1 MINLTEKDKEIIK
14 HLGYPKAVNLSIGS
28 CYIKSVSPERGLKE
42 LIGLEVATQMGLI
55 CPRGNVVEID
65 GWGYLLSEDLDS
77 YGRFINAEDMEIGNL
92 IEEYCSIEEAKS
104 TLESK
109 YNIGSEVNNLIKIYF
124 LDIIFKHF
132 DRNKRN
138 WGLIF
143 LPDGSRKLV
152 ILDNEYLLVDNDKK
166 EKLKLYFSP
175 SIPASLEEDF
185 TKFLLEAKPEDIVL
199 FEYYFNL
206 YKPEFIISLINI
218 LIIRQGIKFENGEKE
233 EIIESYQSHYSKL
246 QDLIKKSKNI
256 QSEDKIVR

>member
-1 MINLTEKDKEIIK
+1 MVSLTEKDKEIIK
-14 HLGYPKAVNLSIGS
+14 HLEYPKAVNLSIGS

-42 LIGLEVATQMGLI
+42 LMGLEVASQMGLI

-77 YGRFINAEDMEIGNL
+77 YGRFINAEDMEIGDL
-92 IEEYCSIEEAKS
+92 IEEYCSIEEARS

-143 LPDGSRKLV
+143 LPNGSRKLV

-175 SIPASLEEDF
+175 SIPVSLEEGF
-185 TKFLLEAKPEDIVL
+185 TRFLLEAKSEDIVL

-206 YKPEFIISLINI
+206 YTPNFIVSLINI
-218 LIIRQGIKFENGEKE
+218 LIKRHGIKFENREKE
-233 EIIESYQSHYSKL
+233 EIIESYQSHYLKL
-246 QDLIKKSKNI
+246 QELIEKSKNVY
-256 QSEDKIVR
+256 SEDQIVR

>member
-1 MINLTEKDKEIIK
+1 MINLTEKDKEIIRQIRYQK
-14 HLGYPKAVNLSIGS
+14 KADLSVGS
-28 CYIKSVSPERGLKE
+28 YYIKSVSPERGLKE

-55 CPRGNVVEID
+55 CPRGNVVQID
-65 GWGYLLSEDLDS
+65 NWEYLLSDDLDS
-77 YGRFINAEDMEIGNL
+77 YGRFINAEDMEIGDL
-92 IEEYCSIEEAKS
+92 IEEYCSIEEARN

-109 YNIGSEVNNLIKIYF
+109 YNIGSEVNNLIKIYI

-138 WGLIF
+138 WGLIL

-206 YKPEFIISLINI
+206 YKH
-218 LIIRQGIKFENGEKE
+218 
-233 EIIESYQSHYSKL
+233 EI
-246 QDLIKKSKNI
+246 
-256 QSEDKIVR
+256 

>member
-1 MINLTEKDKEIIK
+1 MINLTEKDKEIIRQIRYQK
-14 HLGYPKAVNLSIGS
+14 KADLSVGS
-28 CYIKSVSPERGLKE
+28 YYIKSVSPERGLKE
-42 LIGLEVATQMGLI
+42 LIGLEVTTQMGLI

-77 YGRFINAEDMEIGNL
+77 YGRFINAEDMEIGDL
-92 IEEYCSIEEAKS
+92 IEEYCSIEEARN

-109 YNIGSEVNNLIKIYF
+109 YNIGSEVNNLIKIYI

-138 WGLIF
+138 WGLIL

-152 ILDNEYLLVDNDKK
+152 ILDNEYLLVDNDIK